1 MRGRNE
7 DPADR
12 RTGSIQNGP
21 RFPRLPG
28 RKQTAT
34 TFQKPEFHPMSAAL
48 QIALP
53 DIGDYRDVPVIELL
67 VKPGDRLAV
76 DDLILSIES
85 DKATM
90 EVPSPVAGIVRE
102 LLVAVGTKVSEG
114 TPILT
119 VEPAQGDA
127 SAAAGALPPP
137 SEPGGA
143 PVGENRERGAG
154 RPEEAGPAGGSP
166 PGSAPSFSAPDPVPA
181 PPSPAAGGGKTGAAP
196 GAAPGAEPDHP
207 IPATRGDVH
216 ASPSVRLLARELGVG
231 LDGVPA
237 TGPKGRILREDVHAF
252 VKAALAA
259 PARQPVAASG
269 IGAGLPPWPQVDF
282 AKFGPVRREPL
293 SRIQSLS
300 GANLSRN
307 WLTIP
312 HVTNFDRADVTE
324 IESFRVGLNKESRT
338 PPARVTM
345 VAFLIKAAAS
355 ALRAH
360 PRFNTSL
367 EGGDLVLKDYV
378 HVGFAVDTPKGLM
391 VPVVRDC
398 DRKGLIEIATEM
410 AEMAEKARAGT
421 LAGSDMQG
429 GCFSISSLGGIGGDG
444 FTPIINAPE
453 VAILGAARSRTE
465 AVWDGKAFQPRLIL
479 PLSLSWDHRVVD
491 GVAAAR
497 FLGHVASVLSDLRR
511 ALL

>member
-1 MRGRNE
+1 
-7 DPADR
+7 
-12 RTGSIQNGP
+12 
-21 RFPRLPG
+21 
-28 RKQTAT
+28 
-34 TFQKPEFHPMSAAL
+34 MSAAL

-102 LLVAVGTKVSEG
+102 LLVSVGSKVSEG

-119 VEPAQGDA
+119 VEPAEGSGAAPVPDA
-127 SAAAGALPPP
+127 PPAAAAASSPERSAGPLSRSGEGQ
-137 SEPGGA
+137 SEASGLSGDGA
-143 PVGENRERGAG
+143 PLTPTLSRTGEGAG
-154 RPEEAGPAGGSP
+154 RASPEPIQ
-166 PGSAPSFSAPDPVPA
+166 
-181 PPSPAAGGGKTGAAP
+181 
-196 GAAPGAEPDHP
+196 AEP
-207 IPATRGDVH
+207 IQATRGAVH
-216 ASPSVRLLARELGVG
+216 ASPSVRQLARELGVE
-231 LDGVPA
+231 LDRVAA

-252 VKAALAA
+252 VKAALGAPVPA
-259 PARQPVAASG
+259 PAAASG
-269 IGAGLPPWPQVDF
+269 IGAGLPPWPDVDF
-282 AKFGPVRREPL
+282 AKYGPVRREPL

-324 IESFRVGLNKESRT
+324 IESFRVGLNTETRT
-338 PPARVTM
+338 PPAKVTM

-355 ALRAH
+355 ALRAY
-360 PRFNTSL
+360 PRFNSSL
-367 EGGDLVLKDYV
+367 AGGELVLKDYV

-410 AEMAEKARAGT
+410 AAMAEKARAGT
-421 LAGSDMQG
+421 LPGSDMQG
-429 GCFSISSLGGIGGDG
+429 GCFSVSSLGGIGGDG